1 MKMSPNNAIDSDTVR
16 SPLRAPYGARHRERW
31 ADDGSCTRTIRLAA
45 GPFSYPIAH
54 WRPPPVRL
62 VAACRVTAVSRRHSD
77 GLGSAAQLPAL
88 AIELE
93 GE

>member
-1 MKMSPNNAIDSDTVR
+1 M
-16 SPLRAPYGARHRERW
+16 
-31 ADDGSCTRTIRLAA
+31 
-45 GPFSYPIAH
+45 
-54 WRPPPVRL
+54 RL